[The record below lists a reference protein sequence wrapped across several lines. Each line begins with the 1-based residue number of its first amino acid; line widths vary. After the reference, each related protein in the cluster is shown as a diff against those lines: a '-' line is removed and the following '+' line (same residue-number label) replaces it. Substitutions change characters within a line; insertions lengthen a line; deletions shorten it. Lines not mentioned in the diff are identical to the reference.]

1 MTLACQ
7 GMMLHELVP
16 RLPHVSTHNLSGV
29 LLPMLQ
35 ARTLSAV
42 LPMVFGSLVPDIV
55 EVSAQQG
62 QLHLSGFISRPPAG
76 SSTTTTQLLYVNKR
90 CVTCHEAAKV
100 ISALHQSV
108 LQRLGRPHG
117 MAGATLGRAHKDSC
131 GHPAFALA
139 LTCPLS
145 CYEVICESNRPHV
158 GFRDTAA
165 VLRLLEAA
173 VLQSW
178 HDLLGDYLIT
188 AVQEARAGNPSKAGS
203 SSRHAVSIIKHE
215 PVVGTSDSR
224 DIAITTKRKD
234 EYAVLSQP
242 RRQEEAL
249 PTCGAAAAPHGQSA
263 QGVKVFYTMSA
274 RQLARKRKR
283 PGPENGRRSA
293 PAAINAE
300 SDNPAGDVELEAL
313 LQQPLSPLEPQ
324 KAASSAPNAVLKR
337 CRAGQLKHHSAI
349 QSDQEHLPGRLRRQ
363 VALSTE
369 AFHAS
374 DHHSALHSLSGKLGI
389 LQQQLR
395 CSRKLQATTL
405 GRQGPPQRLTYSPLA
420 EAAEAGGCSLP
431 WEGLAE
437 EQECSTPAVAAAAGQ
452 VPEHPRQSAA
462 VRPAR
467 RPERDHKLPRAEK
480 AAESAMLHSR
490 RQWESFSGLS
500 ANFRMPV
507 RQGQPPAWQQRRRA
521 HSALPHPATRKGV
534 KGVSLNGRS
543 GRLAAQTLNAQEA
556 WCSGTDWPAEEERA
570 GRAEAS
576 RRSEAQLALDA
587 TSLGAGASTSA
598 APAITQTA
606 CPPLQAT
613 VAGSAGAA
621 PDQVASEQRLLPN
634 LPCNL
639 PATGRPALTGTCRVE
654 EQQMQARQQELA
666 AAAPAPD
673 TGQGSTAA
681 RAAAPQTP
689 AVLSQLPPEGSKA
702 PASSQGTARCFGTS
716 SRGAA
721 QESGGLD
728 VSQQAEALGGEEVIQ
743 LSGSVESCP
752 GAERAM
758 RSGRGPMPAPREA
771 GQSLHLQQ
779 LLEGVHRHLA
789 ALQEHAAGSCRP
801 ASAGARLPVSALQKA
816 SARQVTLCCFNIE
829 QDEFPLSAAAAS
841 DLHPKI

>member
-1 MTLACQ
+1 MPAPALFCAHAGALFSSQRALEDVAAVCLALAGADTPEDEQAIAASVRPWFPAQCAQQGDEVAQAQVAAAVGDLVTSVVTVAGKLQIQQAFSVVLAGASRIEVHINAQQLAFSVEDDGHGIPAADLSLLGVRHASSKLHSLQQLQQGSATLGFRGEALASIAERARLEITSKACGAFETHCKILQ
-7 GMMLHELVP
+7 GGTVLKQGLALQPRMHTGTCVTVKDWLFNQPVLRRQVAKQRPQQELENSRQRLLCVALAWPETAFMLVD
-16 RLPHVSTHNLSGV
+16 VNSNKGV
-29 LLPMLQ
+29 LSLSK

-349 QSDQEHLPGRLRRQ
+349 QRPQQGLTSVAELQQCAGLPAVRATLSRAELQQAQLIAQVDSKFLAVVSGGMLALVDQHAADERVQLERLRGQ
-363 VALSTE
+363 VVA
-369 AFHAS
+369 A
-374 DHHSALHSLSGKLGI
+374 G
-389 LQQQLR
+389 
-395 CSRKLQATTL
+395 
-405 GRQGPPQRLTYSPLA
+405 GRQG
-420 EAAEAGGCSLP
+420 G
-431 WEGLAE
+431 
-437 EQECSTPAVAAAAGQ
+437 
-452 VPEHPRQSAA
+452 
-462 VRPAR
+462 
-467 RPERDHKLPRAEK
+467 
-480 AAESAMLHSR
+480 M
-490 RQWESFSGLS
+490 
-500 ANFRMPV
+500 
-507 RQGQPPAWQQRRRA
+507 
-521 HSALPHPATRKGV
+521 
-534 KGVSLNGRS
+534 
-543 GRLAAQTLNAQEA
+543 
-556 WCSGTDWPAEEERA
+556 
-570 GRAEAS
+570 
-576 RRSEAQLALDA
+576 
-587 TSLGAGASTSA
+587 
-598 APAITQTA
+598 
-606 CPPLQAT
+606 T
-613 VAGSAGAA
+613 VW
-621 PDQVASEQRLLPN
+621 
-634 LPCNL
+634 
-639 PATGRPALTGTCRVE
+639 
-654 EQQMQARQQELA
+654 
-666 AAAPAPD
+666 
-673 TGQGSTAA
+673 
-681 RAAAPQTP
+681 
-689 AVLSQLPPEGSKA
+689 
-702 PASSQGTARCFGTS
+702 
-716 SRGAA
+716 
-721 QESGGLD
+721 
-728 VSQQAEALGGEEVIQ
+728 
-743 LSGSVESCP
+743 
-752 GAERAM
+752 
-758 RSGRGPMPAPREA
+758 
-771 GQSLHLQQ
+771 
-779 LLEGVHRHLA
+779 
-789 ALQEHAAGSCRP
+789 
-801 ASAGARLPVSALQKA
+801 
-816 SARQVTLCCFNIE
+816 
-829 QDEFPLSAAAAS
+829 
-841 DLHPKI
+841 